1 MDWEFG
7 VNRCKLL
14 ALEWISSE
22 ICCVAL
28 GTMSSHLQWSTVE
41 DKARKIMYICMWEWV
56 AWRYSRKLAEH
67 YKPTIMEKN

>member
-41 DKARKIMYICMWEWV
+41 DILRKICVYLTVGLGYFAVQQEID
-56 AWRYSRKLAEH
+56 RTR
-67 YKPTIMEKN
+67 